1 MIKYSLTI
9 SYNSQYF
16 NISARFFISSIVSCQ
31 YFRLFEF
38 VRVGLTQSVRAP
50 DLYTWASLNEFP
62 TNKISFAG
70 IANLSLSFLTYSAL
84 PSKSKSVPSIRTNC
98 SSSLNMNQFA
108 LMSLK
113 NFASSPK
120 TLSIISLTEPETTYN

>member
-1 MIKYSLTI
+1 MRFSTEKNRRLDNKKARYNRAFHRWYIFLFITNEFELSKPNKRLYMIKYSLTI
-9 SYNSQYF
+9 TYNSQYF

-31 YFRLFEF
+31 YFRLCEF

-70 IANLSLSFLTYSAL
+70 IANLSPVSYTHLTL
-84 PSKSKSVPSIRTNC
+84 P
-98 SSSLNMNQFA
+98 
-108 LMSLK
+108 
-113 NFASSPK
+113 
-120 TLSIISLTEPETTYN
+120 TT